1 MYTDGATIY
10 LPTLSS
16 TALMGPLI
24 CETEHVNTQCC
35 QREQTGGPGIGE
47 WLHDGE
53 MVLVLDDSGS
63 SNLYRNRGPQQ
74 VILNFRD
81 AMLAEG
87 VYRCEVPNSQ
97 GTTINA
103 TITLV
108 NGESSDF
115 FYLDPLNTELST

>member
-24 CETEHVNTQCC
+24 CETEHVNTECC
-35 QREQTGGPGIGE
+35 QRAQSPSNSAIGE
-47 WLHDGE
+47 WLHDGVK
-53 MVLVLDDSGS
+53 VLNMMDSGD

-74 VILNFRD
+74 VILNFKD

-97 GTTINA
+97 GTIINSAVITI
-103 TITLV
+103 V
-108 NGESSDF
+108 DGK
-115 FYLDPLNTELST
+115 

>member
-24 CETEHVNTQCC
+24 CETEHVNRDCC
-35 QREQTGGPGIGE
+35 QREQTGGSVIGE
-47 WLHDGE
+47 WFYNGE
-53 MVLVLDDSGS
+53 MVSTLDGSGS

-74 VILNFRD
+74 VILNFKD

-97 GTTINA
+97 GAIISAVITI
-103 TITLV
+103 V
-108 NGESSDF
+108 NGK
-115 FYLDPLNTELST
+115 